1 VSFAAE
7 MAQVATDLL
16 GEFDERP
23 VGGKIQL
30 KRNSA
35 AVWDPTLVEDV
46 ITPGATI
53 DLTGVAVPYSQGLV
67 DGTTIQSGDIKLTVT
82 MATEPLAQDKV
93 ILDGAEHSI
102 VSIVPFAFTG
112 KPLTIAY
119 AIQIRR

>member
-1 VSFAAE
+1 MSFAAD

-23 VGGKIQL
+23 VSDKIQL
-30 KRNSA
+30 KRNSV

-102 VSIVPFAFTG
+102 ISIVPFAFTG

>member
-1 VSFAAE
+1 MSFATD
-7 MAQVATDLL
+7 MQDVASELL
-16 GEFDERP
+16 AEFDERRASD
-23 VGGKIQL
+23 KIQL
-30 KRNSA
+30 KKNSS
-35 AVWDPTLVEDV
+35 AVWDPILAEDV
-46 ITPGATI
+46 ITQGATI

-102 VSIVPFAFTG
+102 ISIVPFAFTG